1 MEESPGSGFNTDNS
15 IHSNQISFIRTN
27 TSFEYLIPISQDIKS
42 KIIKS
47 IVINLDELII
57 ENRKNNEEKFIRHD
71 LFYLGHIPSISLSD
85 YIHRLVKYTKMNIS
99 SLILSVIYLD
109 KFCEAHKYILSL
121 NNIHRLLLA
130 SCLLSIKFNEDIT
143 VNTKY
148 YAEIAGVSVNDLN
161 SLEFYLYVMLDFSLF
176 VDYNYFQK
184 YFDYFSKYTGNNNNK
199 KGSNYN
205 SGNATTN
212 CSTSSNNNSS
222 IEN

>member
-1 MEESPGSGFNTDNS
+1 MDESSGSGFNTDNS
-15 IHSNQISFIRTN
+15 IYSNQTSFLNTS
-27 TSFEYLIPISQDIKS
+27 TSFEYLIPISQEIKS

-47 IVINLDELII
+47 VIINLDELII
-57 ENRKNNEEKFIRHD
+57 ENRKNNEEKYIRHD
-71 LFYLGHIPSISLSD
+71 LFYLSHIPSISLSD
-85 YIHRLVKYTKMNIS
+85 YIHRLVKYTRMNIS

-148 YAEIAGVSVNDLN
+148 YAEIAGVSVNDLSN
-161 SLEFYLYVMLDFSLF
+161 LEFYLYVMLDFSLF
-176 VDYNYFQK
+176 VDYDYFQK
-184 YFDYFSKYTGNNNNK
+184 YFDYFSKYTGDNNMKN
-199 KGSNYN
+199 SNCN